1 MILELEIGI
10 LEEYVRKYLK
20 DNDINMSDF
29 IFTFELDWENSNQTI
44 NGAHRLGELAVLR
57 VPIKSNIE
65 FNIEADISVGSDKLF
80 LKNNFLELQIPLSKV
95 VVNNKTENQKVG
107 AELTKYLTVLRHEL
121 NLIVEAY
128 RSANR

>member
-57 VPIKSNIE
+57 VPIKSKIE